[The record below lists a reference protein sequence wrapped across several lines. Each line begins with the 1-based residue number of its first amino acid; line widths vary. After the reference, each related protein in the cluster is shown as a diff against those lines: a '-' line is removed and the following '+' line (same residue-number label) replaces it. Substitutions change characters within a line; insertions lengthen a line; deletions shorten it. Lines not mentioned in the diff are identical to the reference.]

1 MALCSPGQDYVTYV
15 DCCLQPGP
23 AQVATINTQTWTLM
37 QIISREISHKL
48 YWFEKFVKHA
58 V

>member
-15 DCCLQPGP
+15 ECCLQPGP

-48 YWFEKFVKHA
+48 YWFEKFA
-58 V
+58 NA